1 MSTDQDEIA
10 QVLKKEM
17 DQGLGDSLTDE
28 NTEAIKSFRSLLKK
42 YQNLVIE
49 YHNHNIESKRYIEMI
64 LDKNNRLREINKKL
78 EHENMILKG
87 KINSMARKLEALDC
101 LEWETGCLKTRGV
114 KINKNENSGGF
125 PVNCSNLR
133 DQ

>member
-1 MSTDQDEIA
+1 MSTDQNEIA

-78 EHENMILKG
+78 EHENMLVIYVDYTENILPRQHSYTN
-87 KINSMARKLEALDC
+87 I
-101 LEWETGCLKTRGV
+101 V
-114 KINKNENSGGF
+114 KYDN
-125 PVNCSNLR
+125 NLQ
-133 DQ
+133 DIEGED